1 MRKGNETGMRG
12 ASEYGNSTITNYRHK
27 ENLNISYNEE
37 KTFSFMLYR
46 TMLFLSLRVYTFAF
60 IIHPLLFAS
69 VSGSEST
76 NSMEEC
82 ITTTKLVFLSIF
94 TPMDRQK
101 CFTRMERW
109 LLNSRDRKIENVI
122 IEVKYQRVLIGID
135 NLVESCKLVGRGN
148 YC

>member
-1 MRKGNETGMRG
+1 MIYVTPDNAFSIFVRL
-12 ASEYGNSTITNYRHK
+12 H
-27 ENLNISYNEE
+27 ISFYN
-37 KTFSFMLYR
+37 TSRSCL
-46 TMLFLSLRVYTFAF
+46 
-60 IIHPLLFAS
+60 
-69 VSGSEST
+69 SGSEGT

-82 ITTTKLVFLSIF
+82 ITTMKLVFLSIF

-135 NLVESCKLVGRGN
+135 NLVESCKLIGRGILFN
-148 YC
+148 

>member
-60 IIHPLLFAS
+60 IIHPLLFARFRKHKLNGRMYYDDEAGIFVNFHTDGS
-69 VSGSEST
+69 AEVFYPNGAMAIKLQRPQNRKCNYRSKVST
-76 NSMEEC
+76 
-82 ITTTKLVFLSIF
+82 
-94 TPMDRQK
+94 
-101 CFTRMERW
+101 CFDWNR
-109 LLNSRDRKIENVI
+109 
-122 IEVKYQRVLIGID
+122 
-135 NLVESCKLVGRGN
+135 
-148 YC
+148 